1 MGPSG
6 GASRAQD
13 VGPVRYFSISIIN
26 PHSPMD
32 LEDTEL
38 IEHVL
43 DVIDSE
49 MASPKKPKV
58 LLFDVGGVCV
68 SDPATQHRT
77 LN

>member
-1 MGPSG
+1 
-6 GASRAQD
+6 
-13 VGPVRYFSISIIN
+13 
-26 PHSPMD
+26 MD